1 MTGSLEDREKGYEAK
16 WAHDEEMHFHVIARR
31 NRLLGHW
38 AAGEMGLQGTDADA
52 YTQTLIDL
60 EIHGG
65 HDLEVTQKIRGD
77 FDVKNIVLSDHVIEH
92 KIQEFQAE
100 ATAQLMNEKKA

>member
-31 NRLLGHW
+31 NRMLGHW
-38 AAGEMGLQGTDADA
+38 AAGELGLQGSDADE
-52 YTQTLIDL
+52 YTQTLVAL

-65 HDLEVTQKIRGD
+65 HDLEVTQKLRSD
-77 FDVKNIVLSDHVIEH
+77 FNTKNIVISDHLIER
-92 KIQEFQAE
+92 KLQEFQAE
-100 ATAQLMNEKKA
+100 ATAQLMTEKKA